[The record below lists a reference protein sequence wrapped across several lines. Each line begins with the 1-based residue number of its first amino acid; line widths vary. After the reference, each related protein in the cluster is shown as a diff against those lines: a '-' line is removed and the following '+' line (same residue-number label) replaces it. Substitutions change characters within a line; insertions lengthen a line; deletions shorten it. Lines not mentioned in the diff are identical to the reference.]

1 MQSVRVIE
9 LDFPM
14 PKRLRKVIDEIDNI
28 YLKGE
33 SADIE
38 WALKQEEVE
47 IEAKCLCNAGKITDH
62 EMDLIYRKYGNLR

>member
-1 MQSVRVIE
+1 MYSDPDIN

-14 PKRLRKVIDEIDNI
+14 PERLRKVIDELDNI
-28 YLKGE
+28 YLQGE
-33 SADIE
+33 QSFVAWE
-38 WALKQEEVE
+38 LKREEVE